1 MVPST
6 STMLYNNYYYLVI
19 ELFRHLKGKPTSIKQ
34 SLLIPL
40 SLTTTN
46 LLSVSINSL
55 TLDISDTWNYRL
67 CGLLHRNTVVSKFIH
82 VVPGIITSFL
92 FRAKQYSIVRIQHL
106 LCIHSLVDGIWVVS
120 PFDYGK

>member
-19 ELFRHLKGKPTSIKQ
+19 QLFHHLKGKPTSIKQ

-40 SLTTTN
+40 SLTSTN

-55 TLDISDTWNYRL
+55 TFDISDKWNYRL
-67 CGLLHRNTVVSKFIH
+67 CGLLHLITFVSKFIH
-82 VVPGIITSFL
+82 VVPGIITPFL
-92 FRAKQYSIVRIQHL
+92 FRAKQYSIVHIHHL